1 MSKLSPY
8 LVPDTPYPFC
18 PGCSHGQV
26 IDGIAAAL
34 DRLLPASKDV
44 VLVSDIG
51 CVGLADKHFAVHTFH
66 GLHGRSI
73 TYASGLKLARPEAR
87 VFVVIGDGGCGI
99 GGHHLIQA
107 ARRGDDLTVLVFDNF
122 NYGMTG
128 GEHSSTTPV
137 GAKTSSTPY
146 GNAERPL
153 DLCALAQAAGATFV
167 ARLPAFDP
175 ELPAVVARAAE
186 HRGFALIDVWE
197 FCTAHFTPANTF
209 KKKDLLELSEA
220 AHMPFGVLVDRG
232 VPSWSASTPAP
243 EHPGLPI
250 VTEAPKAPAPVYLER
265 AFAAKLER
273 PLGMLVAGSAG
284 QKIKSAGTMLGR
296 ASVRAGLFATQKDDY
311 PITVKTGHSVAEL
324 ILSPK
329 PVRFTGLDTPEVAIV
344 LAREGWLRAKK
355 MLEAMPEDAVIFAAK
370 GLELPKLRAR
380 VEELDLDHASR
391 KVGKEN
397 VALWALSK
405 TLPSVDAE
413 LAASF
418 VDTVGRFTPSRYR
431 DQALAAVQT
440 A

>member
-1 MSKLSPY
+1 MSGKLSPY
-8 LVPDTPYPFC
+8 LVPETPYPFC

-73 TYASGLKLARPEAR
+73 TYASGLKLARPDAR

-146 GNAERPL
+146 GNVEKPL

-232 VPSWSASTPAP
+232 AP
-243 EHPGLPI
+243 PLTEALPI
-250 VTEAPKAPAPVYLER
+250 VAAEAPKAPTPVYLER
-265 AFAAKLER
+265 AFTSTLDA
-273 PLGMLVAGSAG
+273 PLGLLVAGSAG

-296 ASVRAGLFATQKDDY
+296 AAVRAGLFATQKDDY

-324 ILSPK
+324 ILSPR
-329 PVRFTGLDTPEVAIV
+329 PVRFTGLDTPNVAIV
-344 LAREGWLRAKK
+344 LAREGWLRSRK
-355 MLEAMPEDAVIFAAK
+355 MLEAMPEGSVIWAAK
-370 GLELPKLRAR
+370 GLELPKLRAT
-380 VEELDLDHASR
+380 VEELDLDQASR
-391 KVGKEN
+391 RVGKEN

-405 TLPSVDAE
+405 TLPSVDGALAE
-413 LAASF
+413 SF
-418 VDTVGRFTPSRYR
+418 VDTIGRFTPSRYR
-431 DQALAAVQT
+431 EQALAAVRT